1 MIYSQLEYEQELE
14 WLFTQFPSY
23 QTVGGK
29 AYKPGLDTM
38 KKFDVRLGF
47 PHEYFKTI
55 HVAGTNGK
63 GSISH
68 MLAAGLSA
76 CGYKVGL
83 YTSPHLIDFR
93 ERIKI
98 CKNNEYE
105 MISKEE
111 VFEFIN
117 KWKSFFIDYKPSFF
131 EITTGMAFDYFRL
144 ENVDIAVI
152 ETGLGGRLDSTN
164 IITPVLSVI
173 TNIGLEHCEHL
184 GNTLQEIAGEK
195 GGIIKK
201 NIPVVIGETVPETLC
216 VFKKIATACESKL
229 YLAEEETEF
238 SIDLSRSDLKGE
250 YQNYNFRT
258 VFCAF
263 KVLSSNNLIS
273 LSWLKFLEGISIVTS
288 STGLR
293 GRWETLCK
301 NPKVICDTGHN
312 AHGIKWVSSQ
322 LEHIRDK
329 YDHIYFIFGV
339 VADKDID
346 AIALCLPRNV
356 EYIFT
361 NANSAR
367 ALKSS
372 VLAKRLEFYGF
383 RGEVTYSV
391 ADAVDLALNKASS
404 RDLIFIGG
412 SNYVIA
418 ELLSF
423 AAVDVRFKKG

>member
-38 KKFDVRLGF
+38 KEFDSRLGS
-47 PHEYFKTI
+47 PHKYFKTI

-98 CKNNEYE
+98 CKNSEYE

-111 VFEFIN
+111 VFKFIN

-164 IITPVLSVI
+164 IITPILSVI

-201 NIPVVIGETVPETLC
+201 NIPVVIGETVPETLG
-216 VFKKIATACESKL
+216 VFKKIAVACESKL

-238 SIDLSRSDLKGE
+238 SIDLLKSDLKGE
-250 YQNYNFRT
+250 YQNYNLRT

-263 KVLSSNNLIS
+263 KAMSSNNLIS
-273 LSWLKFLEGISIVTS
+273 LSWSRFLEGISIVTS

-293 GRWETLCK
+293 GRWETLCD

-312 AHGIKWVSSQ
+312 AHGIRWVSSQ
-322 LEHIRDK
+322 LEHIRDN
-329 YDHIYFIFGV
+329 YDNIYFIFGI

-346 AIALCLPRNV
+346 AIAHCLPKNV

-372 VLAKRLEFYGF
+372 VLAKRLECYGF
-383 RGEVTYSV
+383 KGEVTSSV
-391 ADAVDLALNKASS
+391 ATAVDLALNKASS

-423 AAVDVRFKKG
+423 AAADVRFKKS